1 MAIVGPWRRLRGSA
15 IGFTLI
21 EILVVTAIIALLA
34 AILIPSLA
42 AAREQGRRAV
52 CLSNLHQ
59 SGVGFSLYSADFRQ
73 FLPARDHF
81 AYYIKGTRRTY
92 HDRIGQPDAYHEV
105 GNRPINY
112 GTLYGK
118 YVGKDLW
125 IFFCPANVHHA
136 YSDPDYGAASFFRTN
151 PTITFGGYIYAIP
164 MYPGRHPRDTTK
176 GCYPSAGLSPLY
188 VTWADG
194 KPYDPRTRTVQAL
207 LADDVIAYAKYGGVG
222 CGEFIHRTGYNVLF
236 TDYHAKWVA
245 DQKRVIAFINNG
257 KGPTSGAGGEG
268 TNPMFEA
275 WEILSSQP

>member
-1 MAIVGPWRRLRGSA
+1 MAMGSPWRRFRGSA

-21 EILVVTAIIALLA
+21 EVLVVVAIIALLA
-34 AILIPSLA
+34 AILVPSLA
-42 AAREQGRRAV
+42 AARERGRRAV

-73 FLPARDHF
+73 YLPSRDHF

-92 HDRIGQPDAYHEV
+92 HDRIGEPDEYHEV
-105 GNRPINY
+105 SGKPINH
-112 GTLYGK
+112 GALYGK
-118 YVGKDLW
+118 YVGKNLR
-125 IFFCPANVHHA
+125 IFFCPGNEYHA
-136 YSDPDYGAASFFRTN
+136 YGDPQYGAASFLKPWTS
-151 PTITFGGYIYAIP
+151 ITFGGYIYAVP
-164 MYPGRHPRDTTK
+164 LLPGKHPRETSK

-194 KPYDPRTRTVQAL
+194 KSYDPRKRTVQAL

-245 DQKRVIAFINNG
+245 DPYRTIAHINGG
-257 KGPTSGAGGEG
+257 KGPTSGSGGEG
-268 TNPMFEA
+268 SDPLFEA
-275 WEILSSQP
+275 WEIFSSKP